1 MKHLKNIVRPY
12 IVWAMVM
19 IVIPLLLVF
28 LYAFT
33 VSGNSLVNIKF
44 SLDNF
49 RRFSDT
55 VYLDVFLK
63 SFRIGVVT
71 TILCFIFGYPLAYAI
86 SKFKESV
93 QSILILF
100 VTIPM
105 WINMLLRTYAWI
117 SIVSKNG
124 LINSFLNK
132 LGLGSINIM
141 YTDTAVLIGLVCNF
155 LPLMVIPIHTS
166 LCKMDKTL
174 IEAAHDLGAN
184 EFETFI
190 KITFK
195 LSMPGVING
204 VFIVFI
210 TAISSFIIPKLLG
223 GGQYML
229 IGNLIETQFL
239 HVMDWNFGS
248 AISLILI
255 VIIIA
260 INRVLKKF
268 DVEG

>member
-1 MKHLKNIVRPY
+1 
-12 IVWAMVM
+12 
-19 IVIPLLLVF
+19 
-28 LYAFT
+28 
-33 VSGNSLVNIKF
+33 
-44 SLDNF
+44 
-49 RRFSDT
+49 
-55 VYLDVFLK
+55 
-63 SFRIGVVT
+63 
-71 TILCFIFGYPLAYAI
+71 
-86 SKFKESV
+86 
-93 QSILILF
+93 
-100 VTIPM
+100 M

-117 SIVSKNG
+117 SLISKNG
-124 LINSFLNK
+124 IINNFLK
-132 LGLGSINIM
+132 SIGINELDIM

-166 LCKMDKTL
+166 LTKMDKTL

-184 EFETFI
+184 EVQTFFH
-190 KITFK
+190 ITFK

-229 IGNLIETQFL
+229 VGNLIETQFL

-255 VIIIA
+255 VMIIG
-260 INRVLKKF
+260 INMLIKKINK
-268 DVEG
+268 EG

>member
-1 MKHLKNIVRPY
+1 MAIC
-12 IVWAMVM
+12 
-19 IVIPLLLVF
+19 LLLG
-28 LYAFT
+28 YA
-33 VSGNSLVNIKF
+33 LA
-44 SLDNF
+44 
-49 RRFSDT
+49 
-55 VYLDVFLK
+55 
-63 SFRIGVVT
+63 
-71 TILCFIFGYPLAYAI
+71 FII
-86 SKFKESV
+86 SKFKEKT
-93 QSILILF
+93 QDILILF
-100 VTIPM
+100 VTVPM

-117 SIVSKNG
+117 SLISQNG
-124 LINSFLNK
+124 IINNFLNGI
-132 LGLGSINIM
+132 GLKSINIM
-141 YTDTAVLIGLVCNF
+141 YTDTAVMIGLVCNF

-184 EFETFI
+184 EIQTFL
-190 KITFK
+190 KVTFK
-195 LSMPGVING
+195 LSLPGVING

-255 VIIIA
+255 IVIIA

-268 DVEG
+268 DLEG